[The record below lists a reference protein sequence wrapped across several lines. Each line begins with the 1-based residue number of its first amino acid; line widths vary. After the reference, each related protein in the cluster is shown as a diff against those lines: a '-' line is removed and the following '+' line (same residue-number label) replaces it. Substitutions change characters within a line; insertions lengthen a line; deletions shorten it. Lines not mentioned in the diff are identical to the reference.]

1 MSDITVVILCGGKGT
16 RIRHASVDVPKLLIM
31 VGGRPIL
38 WHVMKIYASQGFNN
52 FILCL
57 GYEGKKIE
65 EYFENN
71 NDEDWN
77 IQFVNTGLE
86 SAKSERIQQIKSLIK
101 GDDFFLAYGDDVADI
116 DLTAL
121 LNFHRSKGVIMT
133 ITAVRMLSPFGI
145 LEKDGNTD
153 LIIKFK
159 EKPKLDKWM
168 NGGFMVSTKAIF
180 NYLALGELESQVFE
194 ELVRLKQICAYNHEG
209 EWRSMN
215 TLKDVIELNNLWEN
229 KNAFWK
235 IWK

>member
-1 MSDITVVILCGGKGT
+1 
-16 RIRHASVDVPKLLIM
+16 
-31 VGGRPIL
+31 
-38 WHVMKIYASQGFNN
+38 MKIYASQGFNN